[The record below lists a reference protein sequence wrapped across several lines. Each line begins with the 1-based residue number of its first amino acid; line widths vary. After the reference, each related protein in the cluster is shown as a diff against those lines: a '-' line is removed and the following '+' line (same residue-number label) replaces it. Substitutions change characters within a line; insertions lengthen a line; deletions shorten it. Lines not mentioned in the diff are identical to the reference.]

1 MNKKEEKLIMILE
14 NQVRPALGCTEPG
27 AIALAVAR
35 AKELLGE
42 PVVKMNV
49 SVDKN
54 VLKNGM
60 GVGIPG
66 TKEHGNAFAAAL
78 SVVCGKSEYG
88 LEALKDVNEE
98 AIEKAKQ
105 LLDEGKVVMLFNK
118 DASCLEITAQAVGD
132 SHSAQVVIYRNHT
145 NIAKEEKDGKVLFDN
160 VQTAACPETVPIEAS
175 LQEQIQDYSIQELID
190 LAKTIPIEGF
200 DFIKDGIQMNMCIA
214 RAGLEHSV
222 GVGIGHFMMAQGE
235 KTLKGRAKAYTA
247 AASEARMA
255 GWPLP
260 VMSSAGSGNHG
271 LTAIIP
277 INIFGEELGY
287 DEEHIKRAIAFS
299 HMITIFVKSYLG
311 ALSPICGCGVAAGVG
326 CAAGLTFLRE
336 GTDIQIKASI
346 INMLAGLTGMIC
358 DGAKLGCAC
367 KLSVAVDAAVD
378 ASDLALADIYIP
390 GDNGILDESAEQA
403 IRNMAKVSAQ
413 GMASADKV
421 IVGIM
426 QEKNE

>member
-1 MNKKEEKLIMILE
+1 MNRKEEKLVMILK

-42 PVVKMNV
+42 PVIKMNV

-98 AIEKAKQ
+98 AILKAKQ
-105 LLDEGKVVMLFNK
+105 LLDEGQVVMLFNK
-118 DASCLEITAQAVGD
+118 DASCLEITAQAVGV

-145 NIAKEEKDGKVLFDN
+145 NIAREEKDGEVLFDN
-160 VQTAACPETVPIEAS
+160 VQAAACPETVPIEAS

-190 LAKTIPIEGF
+190 LAKTIPTEAF

-214 RAGLEHSV
+214 KAGLEHSV
-222 GVGIGHFMMAQGE
+222 GVGIGHFMMVQGE
-235 KTLKGRAKAYTA
+235 KTLKGKAKAYTA

-277 INIFGEELGY
+277 INIYGQESGYEE
-287 DEEHIKRAIAFS
+287 EQIKRAIAFS
-299 HMITIFVKSYLG
+299 HMITVFVKSYLG

-403 IRNMAKVSAQ
+403 IKNMAKVSAQ
-413 GMASADKV
+413 GMAFADKV

>member
-1 MNKKEEKLIMILE
+1 MDKVEKLITILK

-42 PVVKMNV
+42 QVVKMTV

-66 TKEHGNAFAAAL
+66 TKEHGNGFAAAL

-88 LEALKDVNEE
+88 LEALKDVNDE
-98 AIEKAKQ
+98 AIAQAKQ
-105 LLDEGKVVMLFNK
+105 LLDNGQVVMSFNK
-118 DASCLEITAQAVGD
+118 DASCLEITAQAIGRE
-132 SHSAQVVIYRNHT
+132 HSAKVVIYRNHT
-145 NIAKEEKDGKVLFDN
+145 NIAREEKDGEVLFDHMRD
-160 VQTAACPETVPIEAS
+160 VVCAETVPIEPS
-175 LQEQIQDYSIQELID
+175 LQQQIQNYSIKELIT
-190 LAKTIPIEGF
+190 LAKTIPIERLA
-200 DFIKDGIQMNMCIA
+200 FIKDGIDMNMHMA
-214 RAGLEHSV
+214 EAGLNNDM
-222 GVGIGHFMMAQGE
+222 GVGIGHYMMKKSGN
-235 KTLKGRAKAYTA
+235 TLKGRAKAYTA

-277 INIFGEELGY
+277 INIYGTELEY
-287 DEEHIKRAIAFS
+287 SIENIERAVAFS

-336 GTDIQIKASI
+336 GSEDQIEASI
-346 INMLAGLTGMIC
+346 LNILAGLTGMIC

-367 KLSVAVDAAVD
+367 KLSVAVDAAAD
-378 ASDLALADIYIP
+378 ASDLALAGICIP
-390 GDNGILDESAEQA
+390 GDNGILAESAEQA
-403 IRNMAKVSAQ
+403 IRNMARVSVQ
-413 GMASADKV
+413 GMALADKV

-426 QEKNE
+426 QEKDE